1 MISESNFDAT
11 LFDAFDANYK
21 RDIVSIENAAKKDK
35 LCAVTVRIKSSITAG
50 VTCMSFPQSLNCLDM
65 LLEQVLVLLRGVVG
79 VQMVLRE
86 EAIMLKGVS
95 SEAGSTDTSKLE
107 GIEEVEGA
115 TTSSSS
121 DVPP

>member
-1 MISESNFDAT
+1 
-11 LFDAFDANYK
+11 
-21 RDIVSIENAAKKDK
+21 
-35 LCAVTVRIKSSITAG
+35 
-50 VTCMSFPQSLNCLDM
+50 MSFPQSLNCLDM

-79 VQMVLRE
+79 EQMVLRE
-86 EAIMLKGVS
+86 EAIMLKGVL

-121 DVPP
+121 NVPP